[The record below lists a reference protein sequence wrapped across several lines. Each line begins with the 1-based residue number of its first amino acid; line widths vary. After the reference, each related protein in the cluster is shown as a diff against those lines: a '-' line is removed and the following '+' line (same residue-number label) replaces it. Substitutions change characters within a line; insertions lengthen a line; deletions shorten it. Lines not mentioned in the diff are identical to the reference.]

1 MRQGSL
7 LDIIPSQSGKVV
19 GLIGLYPQIRARM
32 NVVAKRYGDGR
43 DLLVDAINEVA
54 DREKIALTS
63 GGGTS
68 ITRAQLDKWLQP
80 KAPGHEPSLTAIVCF
95 CLATKDFSPLE
106 PVHEALG
113 IVVVPKAD
121 LRFLRLGKASVHLKK
136 AKEEFKEAEAGI

>member
-1 MRQGSL
+1 M
-7 LDIIPSQSGKVV
+7 IPPESGKIV

-32 NVVAKRYGDGR
+32 NMVAKRYDEGR
-43 DLLVDAINEVA
+43 DMLVDAINAVA
-54 DREKIALTS
+54 EREKIALTN

-68 ITRAQLDKWLQP
+68 INKPQLDKWLQP
-80 KAPGHEPSLTAIVCF
+80 KAQGHEPPLTAIVCF
-95 CLATKDFSPLE
+95 CLATNDFSPLE

-136 AKEEFKEAEAGI
+136 AKEEFKDAEAGI